1 MQRTD
6 RLAHCGSGVVRF
18 RPPFRGYPIIMND
31 RNTEP
36 SESEKPYD
44 PATDP
49 DADPENLTSTT
60 HQPNQAEGADEE
72 EDQNQR

>member
-1 MQRTD
+1 
-6 RLAHCGSGVVRF
+6 
-18 RPPFRGYPIIMND
+18 MND

>member
-1 MQRTD
+1 M
-6 RLAHCGSGVVRF
+6 AANGVISPAGVFGVGRF
-18 RPPFRGYPIIMND
+18 DPRFLGYPNFMYEK
-31 RNTEP
+31 NTEP

-72 EDQNQR
+72 IKNER

>member
-1 MQRTD
+1 MT
-6 RLAHCGSGVVRF
+6 
-18 RPPFRGYPIIMND
+18 D

-36 SESEKPYD
+36 TESEKPSD

-72 EDQNQR
+72 NQNER